1 MLRTLP
7 LFALLLVLAGCKTY
21 STEALPETRLYFGS
35 GGGFAG
41 TFTEYMLL
49 ENGQF
54 FKRESQQAEFTA
66 LPKVKRRQAKLLFSN
81 WTKEKMSEQDFQH
94 PGNLYHF
101 VRMEDKGLKHR
112 LSWGASNHPT
122 PASIKEFYS
131 SCQALIPKID
141 AIKD

>member
-7 LFALLLVLAGCKTY
+7 LFALLLVLISCKTY
-21 STEALPETRLYFGS
+21 STEKLPDTQLYFGS

-54 FKRESQQAEFTA
+54 FKRESQQGAFIA
-66 LPKVKRRQAKLLFSN
+66 LPKVKRSQAKLIFLD
-81 WTKEKMSEQDFQH
+81 WTKQKMSEQDFQH

-101 VRMEDKGLKHR
+101 VRMEDKGQKHR
-112 LSWGASNHPT
+112 LSWGSSSHPT
-122 PASIKEFYS
+122 PESIKQFYAA
-131 SCQALIPKID
+131 CQALVPQVGAVK
-141 AIKD
+141 K